1 MLNTKYLTKR
11 TILQGV
17 VGWWDLFAILCKFM
31 LENFT
36 LEVSILYVDTANE
49 DCLQVTYICWPRA
62 EVLKRAKLPT
72 GPDCSEAANLVK
84 SLKATKWL
92 TWLKA

>member
-1 MLNTKYLTKR
+1 MFEFVSNFLSKE
-11 TILQGV
+11 
-17 VGWWDLFAILCKFM
+17 WDLFAILCKFM

-36 LEVSILYVDTANE
+36 LEVSILYVYTANE

>member
-1 MLNTKYLTKR
+1 M
-11 TILQGV
+11 
-17 VGWWDLFAILCKFM
+17 DLVSILCKFM
-31 LENFT
+31 LKNFG
-36 LEVSILYVDTANE
+36 LAVSILHVYKANE
-49 DCLQVTYICWPRA
+49 YCLQVTYICWPRA

-72 GPDCSEAANLVK
+72 GPDCREAANLVK

>member
-1 MLNTKYLTKR
+1 M
-11 TILQGV
+11 

-36 LEVSILYVDTANE
+36 LAVSILHVYTANE

-62 EVLKRAKLPT
+62 KVLKSAKLLT
-72 GPDCSEAANLVK
+72 WPDSSEVAKLVK
-84 SLKATKWL
+84 SLNATKWL
-92 TWLKA
+92 NWPKA